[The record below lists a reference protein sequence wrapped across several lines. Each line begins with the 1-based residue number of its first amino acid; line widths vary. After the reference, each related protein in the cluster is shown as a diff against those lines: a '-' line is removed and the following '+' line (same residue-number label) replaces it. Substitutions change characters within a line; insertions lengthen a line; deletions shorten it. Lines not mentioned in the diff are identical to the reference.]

1 MILNGNND
9 GKIMSCSLK
18 NENKSKHL
26 CRIKKKKKK
35 IQMGCQIK
43 IFIGRIKK
51 PFLTWISL
59 EQLQH

>member
-35 IQMGCQIK
+35 
-43 IFIGRIKK
+43 KK
-51 PFLTWISL
+51 SKWVVKSKFSLGELKSPF
-59 EQLQH
+59 